1 MAMFRMFKGGRS
13 SVIHALRC
21 SMCNRIVSGRVVMR
35 SRRGKGE
42 LVAAEFGR
50 PLFKECADP
59 FATILREIT
68 ANLFL
73 DLLSQRQSQFFTLA
87 RKQSFFD
94 GADRERRALRSEE
107 RRVGKECRC
116 GWAP

>member
-50 PLFKECADP
+50 PLFKECADS

-73 DLLSQRQSQFFTLA
+73 DLLSQRQSQRNKFA
-87 RKQSFFD
+87 VIS
-94 GADRERRALRSEE
+94 LRI
-107 RRVGKECRC
+107 VAKES
-116 GWAP
+116 AHSLK